1 MSLAAVPTEV
11 VELILIFAAAANSPQ
26 TVAAF
31 SQTCRAHKEL
41 VYGAPDSHL
50 WREIFLA
57 TFDDPRES
65 GGGPGWH
72 DAVAFKRTRP
82 RDVPFDWGA
91 EYRKRVWAALY
102 ITRQVESTSL
112 RQEDLEEPADLE
124 EVRRTLPALDA
135 LVSVL
140 HTASPCPP
148 SFVFSFIPTPGE
160 DPESRLTVGATYPTF
175 PPLPQAMQRSI
186 ASSIPTVGPSYAGNG
201 SAKTLGGRN
210 ITWLGQALAHG
221 YPPAVTARFSG
232 KTWEGGV
239 AGQHLGEDEFREM
252 QTAGRLIACTGFI
265 PIPHNAAPPTSPV
278 DGPLPHPPA
287 ASYLSEEAQR
297 KRARKLARMRVYNM
311 RYLERERHWG
321 PFLPCEDRKVRPTGA
336 PIDDELLQPILALFR
351 LPGHD
356 DDAEEGAEGD
366 DHDHDHVHNHD
377 HEYDEEDQD
386 EDEDDELQGDDA
398 AGEGTTTPPGAPGAP
413 GRSSEPLRLPSPAQL
428 RPDWAY
434 LAAVRTLV
442 EANLR
447 EAFGGADLNG
457 LFSLEG
463 LRPGSAPWDASL
475 YAPATAT
482 YNVVDSGKG
491 KGKATD
497 SDTEEVD
504 GWDWAGVAGVW
515 KRCVCWMDYRDLIL
529 HNLSGEFDDSRMG
542 EAVRLVGMTLRV
554 ERYSPSLVPGY
565 EHLPTIHVVG
575 QSDGASIMGPPR
587 RIHGTVGV
595 IADGSV
601 RWMLFSSV
609 ESAEVDEWVSE
620 GVQVGGVGSAMGF
633 LGMWT
638 GAQHERMD
646 PLGPCWAWKV
656 G

>member
-1 MSLAAVPTEV
+1 MPLAAVPTEV

-31 SQTCRAHKEL
+31 SQTCRAHREL

-72 DAVAFKRTRP
+72 DAEALKHTRP
-82 RDVPFDWGA
+82 RDVPFDWGV
-91 EYRKRVWAALY
+91 EYRKRVWAAHY
-102 ITRQVESTSL
+102 IARKVESTSL

-124 EVRRTLPALDA
+124 EVRRTIPALDA
-135 LVSVL
+135 LVSVV

-175 PPLPQAMQRSI
+175 PPLPQAMQRRI
-186 ASSIPTVGPSYAGNG
+186 PSSIPSVGPSYAGNG
-201 SAKTLGGRN
+201 SPKTLGGRN
-210 ITWLGQALAHG
+210 MAWLTQVLANG

-232 KTWEGGV
+232 KKWEGGV
-239 AGQHLGEDEFREM
+239 AGQYLCEDEFREM

-265 PIPHNAAPPTSPV
+265 PIPHNTAPPTSPV
-278 DGPLPHPPA
+278 DSPLPEPPA

-297 KRARKLARMRVYNM
+297 KRARRLARMRVYNM
-311 RYLERERHWG
+311 RYLGRERHWG

-356 DDAEEGAEGD
+356 DDDDAEEGAEDADGH
-366 DHDHDHVHNHD
+366 DHDHDD
-377 HEYDEEDQD
+377 DDEEQD
-386 EDEDDELQGDDA
+386 EDGDDEPHGDGA
-398 AGEGTTTPPGAPGAP
+398 AGEGTTTPPGAPGQLRP
-413 GRSSEPLRLPSPAQL
+413 SSEPPSLPSPAQL

-463 LRPGSAPWDASL
+463 LRPGSAPWDASH
-475 YAPATAT
+475 YAPAAST
-482 YNVVDSGKG
+482 DSAVGNGKG
-491 KGKATD
+491 KAKATD
-497 SDTEEVD
+497 SDSEEVE
-504 GWDWAGVAGVW
+504 GWDWAGVTGVW
-515 KRCVCWMDYRDLIL
+515 K
-529 HNLSGEFDDSRMG
+529 S
-542 EAVRLVGMTLRV
+542 
-554 ERYSPSLVPGY
+554 VP
-565 EHLPTIHVVG
+565 H
-575 QSDGASIMGPPR
+575 
-587 RIHGTVGV
+587 
-595 IADGSV
+595 
-601 RWMLFSSV
+601 
-609 ESAEVDEWVSE
+609 
-620 GVQVGGVGSAMGF
+620 
-633 LGMWT
+633 
-638 GAQHERMD
+638 
-646 PLGPCWAWKV
+646 
-656 G
+656 